1 MDEPAPHLVT
11 PAPESRPVTPSLTL
25 LYPIITPK
33 SYRQP
38 EKERDRS
45 SKIEKTEKYEIA
57 GMAGT
62 NREIKE
68 RKKKHCVKKIF
79 VLIVENVIY

>member
-1 MDEPAPHLVT
+1 MNIQTGSVKQIRQ
-11 PAPESRPVTPSLTL
+11 SFMSPSNREEF
-25 LYPIITPK
+25 ITPK

-45 SKIEKTEKYEIA
+45 SKIEKTEKYGIA
-57 GMAGT
+57 EMAGK

-68 RKKKHCVKKIF
+68 KKNIKTLC
-79 VLIVENVIY
+79 

>member
-1 MDEPAPHLVT
+1 MSSNKRE
-11 PAPESRPVTPSLTL
+11 EF
-25 LYPIITPK
+25 ITPK

-45 SKIEKTEKYEIA
+45 SKIEKTEKYGIA
-57 GMAGT
+57 GMAGK

-68 RKKKHCVKKIF
+68 KKNIKTLC
-79 VLIVENVIY
+79 

>member
-1 MDEPAPHLVT
+1 MNIQTGSVKQIRQSFMSSNKRE
-11 PAPESRPVTPSLTL
+11 EF
-25 LYPIITPK
+25 ITPK

-79 VLIVENVIY
+79 VWIVE